1 MKKSETADQTGG
13 NEIREIRELL
23 DRILG
28 SSTMFSIVATD
39 LRGKILFWSEGAEKI
54 FGYSAEEMIG
64 GETTRLHPP
73 DEPLHEEDDLLE
85 RLSESAAGPLRKKV
99 RRLTKDGQ
107 VRNILLEF
115 FPLVNDAG
123 EAEAI
128 VEIGIDVTDR
138 EKKEG
143 EISSLQDRL
152 RQARD
157 TLDMIYRASSALS
170 STSDLD
176 QFLEVVVAELAK
188 TIEVEAAGVLLY
200 EERGGDFYW
209 REVQDEKRILLRA
222 GSDSPLPIDPSVIHQ
237 SFESG
242 EPAILHDIGT
252 GAPLIRNALLVP
264 LNTREKTVG
273 MLVLANKETGPVTEE
288 DMHICR
294 STAAVV
300 AISVENAEFF
310 DKLAKSYRKLE
321 GLDRTK
327 SKVLDRLSHELKTP
341 LAIIEGSLKVME
353 RKLGQMGTQDF
364 DRPLERVYRQLKNLE
379 RLESQ
384 VESMMDRGYNW
395 EREMISG
402 LVESAASLSE
412 VRPERTPEMEQS
424 TDLILRTLEE
434 AFPAKHE
441 QWRHINIKEFGETVL
456 ERVRSEAESRG
467 RRLNL
472 VFDLDND
479 SDVVIPDL
487 VLYAIIEGLV
497 RNAVEA
503 TPDNGKIEVRGY
515 PDGDIYIFT
524 VKDSGIGIPE
534 EDKGLVFEGFYQVQE
549 TESYSTGRPYS
560 FDAGGKG
567 MDLFRIKMFSR
578 IYGFDLYFRSER
590 CQHLIEELREC
601 AGDPDQCPCCDSLQ
615 DCVSSGG
622 TEFEVDFPLARKKR

>member
-1 MKKSETADQTGG
+1 MKKSEVADQTGG
-13 NEIREIRELL
+13 NEIREIRELIN
-23 DRILG
+23 RILG

-39 LRGKILFWSEGAEKI
+39 LRGKILFWNEGAEKI

-64 GETTRLHPP
+64 GKITRLCPP
-73 DEPLHEEDDLLE
+73 DEPLSEEDELLE
-85 RLSESAAGPLRKKV
+85 PPSESAAGTLRKKV
-99 RRLTKDGQ
+99 RQLTKDGQ
-107 VRNILLEF
+107 IRIILSEF

-123 EAEAI
+123 DAEAI
-128 VEIGIDVTDR
+128 VGIGIDVTD
-138 EKKEG
+138 KEENDG

-157 TLDMIYRASSALS
+157 TLDMIYRASLALS

-176 QFLEVVVAELAK
+176 QFLEVVIAEVAKA
-188 TIEVEAAGVLLY
+188 IEVEAAGVLLY

-209 REVQDEKRILLRA
+209 REVQDEKRILLEA
-222 GSDSPLPIDPSVIHQ
+222 GSDSQLPIDQSVIHRA
-237 SFESG
+237 FDSG
-242 EPAILHDIGT
+242 EPAILNDIGT
-252 GAPLIRNALLVP
+252 GASLIRNALLVP

-273 MLVLANKETGPVTEE
+273 ILVLANSRTGRFTEE
-288 DMHICR
+288 DMHLCR
-294 STAAVV
+294 STAGVV

-310 DKLAKSYRKLE
+310 DKLVKSYGKLE

-402 LVESAASLSE
+402 MVETAASLSE
-412 VRPERTPEMEQS
+412 VQPERTPEMEQS
-424 TDLILRTLEE
+424 TDLILRTLEQ

-441 QWRHINIKEFGETVL
+441 QWRHISIKEFGETVL
-456 ERVRSEAESRG
+456 ERVRTEVEGRG

-472 VFDLDND
+472 VFDLDNH
-479 SDVVIPDL
+479 SEVVIPDL
-487 VLYAIIEGLV
+487 VLYAIIEGLI

-503 TPDNGKIEVRGY
+503 TPDNGKVQVRGY

-524 VKDSGIGIPE
+524 VQDTGIGIPE
-534 EDKGLVFEGFYQVQE
+534 EDQGIVFEGFYQVQE
-549 TESYSTGRPYS
+549 TENYSTGRPYS
-560 FDAGGKG
+560 FNAGGKG

-578 IYGFDLYFRSER
+578 IYGFELYFRSEQCR
-590 CQHLIEELREC
+590 HLIEELREC
-601 AGDPDQCPCCDSLQ
+601 PGDPEQCPFCDSLQ

-622 TEFEVDFPLARKKR
+622 TEFEVDFHLARKKR